1 MNYDIPPNTD
11 NENLDDNKG
20 NLENEN
26 KQVYETPSPEQAER
40 LEQWKVEH
48 PGESIPFELRRESF
62 EKELA
67 QVNQLI
73 EEFEKRHDLNRLFE
87 IKELPLKLLGL
98 FKIDR
103 NMSAVEVGFYIG
115 TCLKDGTMGPQDVEN
130 YYARTEAKKD
140 LIPITDVFLVMQ
152 SETQISFD
160 QLNEYK
166 LPYRE
171 LSKAVGMI
179 TANSN
184 VIDHTR

>member
-1 MNYDIPPNTD
+1 MYDVPPETNKNNFEDKD
-11 NENLDDNKG
+11 NNK
-20 NLENEN
+20 E
-26 KQVYETPSPEQAER
+26 QIYVTPNAEQMER

-67 QVNQLI
+67 QVNQLM
-73 EEFEKRHDLNRLFE
+73 EDFEQKHDLARLHE
-87 IKELPLKLLGL
+87 IKELSENLLNL
-98 FKIDR
+98 FKKDRGMSEEEIDTYLVK
-103 NMSAVEVGFYIG
+103 STPE
-115 TCLKDGTMGPQDVEN
+115 DVEN
-130 YYARTEAKKD
+130 YLRRRDAKND

-152 SETQISFD
+152 NETQISFD